1 MSRGRGGLA
10 ILAAM
15 TRAGVGASQWELAL
29 RRLLGQFWTRLFLS
43 ACIVTSLLPLAEVR
57 ELDALFLAVFG
68 VEMLVR
74 LALMI
79 RGDEDEAGWRWPR
92 PGTVVLLI
100 ADLLALISFLPI
112 VAHDTPW
119 MRMLRVMRLV
129 ALLSYWAPALRD
141 LRVVLLRRERSRQVV
156 VMGALVGLLT
166 FVGALA
172 LDQLDIASG
181 ANIDYD
187 DDGRV
192 TDRDH
197 KFHVH
202 LWWAFRQIQDPGNM
216 LGAPE
221 AVGAVVVSMVLTVFG
236 LFLVSFLIGL
246 GTDVVRELMTVSR
259 LRAPGLRGHTVIV
272 HVHAATRPLL
282 VDLAHYYQKLIP
294 EGSLSRRWL
303 RQLVANVRQ
312 LVLGPRFVVVGHHAD
327 PPPFIRKMTHIV
339 YRQGSAADRDF
350 MIRADIA
357 RARRVLVLADS
368 EAANPDAE
376 TIHALLT
383 IHDGL
388 HTHRTDQPKRPVLK
402 AMPKRR
408 GLRQLA
414 TPTAHDRGRLL
425 VAEILDERNL
435 PAAWAAIS
443 YGSGE
448 VRTFVVH
455 VERLIGL
462 FMACVARIDGIAPV
476 LEELL
481 SSAGHEIYTC
491 FFASPALSYQA
502 EAAPSLPAAPTEA
515 MASLRARA
523 ASRPA
528 RRSLVPIGLL
538 YDEGE
543 GAWVSHRLWLAG
555 EEAPTGRAW
564 AGFVALAPS
573 FAVVRDFADSLQQP
587 APAGV
592 AAEVIEAAPGCTRAT
607 DLPLRRIVVCGFR
620 PATVGLL
627 EALVLAE
634 PAAEILLLVDDEA
647 TRAAALERLAE
658 HRGLSDYRSLTLAL
672 GSFVAQP
679 DGSFV
684 YQPRLRQGL
693 VCGRVRLAVG
703 DRASLLQLVDLPH
716 GFGHAGD
723 LDLALVLATGR
734 EDSDARTT
742 QSLLALEVVRTHGGR
757 RSRLRVVAEVIDAE
771 LCNRLRRRA
780 RQVGDEQVQVYSLET
795 LRASFLFQSAVIP
808 GFNLVYGE
816 LLGPWG
822 QSFAR
827 LQVVTPGRGR
837 CSFAALAERFMA
849 MDQQLLGVE
858 VMDGGQRRVDLGA
871 DNGAVDLAQV
881 VAVWVLSADPADQA
895 RGRCVDGPV
904 A

>member
-1 MSRGRGGLA
+1 M
-10 ILAAM
+10 M
-15 TRAGVGASQWELAL
+15 RAGATASQWELAL
-29 RRLLGQFWTRLFLS
+29 RRLLSQFWMRLFLS
-43 ACIVTSLLPLAEVR
+43 ACIVTSLLPLAAVR
-57 ELDALFLAVFG
+57 DLDTLFLAVFG
-68 VEMLVR
+68 FELLLRLMLM
-74 LALMI
+74 A
-79 RGDEDEAGWRWPR
+79 RGDEEEDGRRWPR

-100 ADLLALISFLPI
+100 ADLLALISFLPL
-112 VAHDTPW
+112 VGHDNPW
-119 MRMLRVMRLV
+119 MRMFRVMRLV

-156 VMGALVGLLT
+156 VMGALVALLS

-172 LDQLDIASG
+172 LEQLDIASG

-187 DDGRV
+187 DDGEI
-192 TDRDH
+192 TGRDH

-221 AVGAVVVSMVLTVFG
+221 AIGAVVVSVVLTVFG
-236 LFLVSFLIGL
+236 LFLISFLIGL

-272 HVHAATRPLL
+272 HVNAATRPLL
-282 VDLAHYYQKLIP
+282 VELSRYYQKLIP
-294 EGSLSRRWL
+294 EGSLSRRWWRQLGANL
-303 RQLVANVRQ
+303 RQT
-312 LVLGPRFVVVGHHAD
+312 VLGPRFVVVGHNVD
-327 PPPFIRKMTHIV
+327 PPAFIRRMPHIV
-339 YRQGSAADRDF
+339 YRQSAVSEREF
-350 MIRADIA
+350 MGRADMA
-357 RARRVLVLADS
+357 RARRILVLADT
-368 EAANPDAE
+368 EAQNPDAE

-388 HTHRTDQPKRPVLK
+388 HAQGSASPKRPVLK
-402 AMPKRR
+402 TMPKRR
-408 GLRQLA
+408 GLARLVALPGAQ
-414 TPTAHDRGRLL
+414 DRGRLL

-462 FMACVARIDGIAPV
+462 FMACVARVDGIAPV

-502 EAAPSLPAAPTEA
+502 SEIPQLPASPIAA
-515 MASLRARA
+515 MARLRAAAATRPPRRA
-523 ASRPA
+523 
-528 RRSLVPIGLL
+528 LVPIGLL

-543 GAWVSHRLWLAG
+543 GAWVSHRVWLTG
-555 EEAPTGRAW
+555 EAEVQPGKSW
-564 AGFVALAPS
+564 VGFVAMAPS
-573 FAVVRDFADSLQQP
+573 FAVVRDFADALQQAPVSP
-587 APAGV
+587 ASPAAPIEV
-592 AAEVIEAAPGCTRAT
+592 AAPTCARAP

-627 EALVLAE
+627 EALVLSE

-647 TRAAALERLAE
+647 TRTAAIDRFGE
-658 HRGLSDYRSLTLAL
+658 HRGLTDYRALTVAL
-672 GSFVAQP
+672 GSFVAQA

-684 YQPRLRQGL
+684 YQPRLRQEL
-693 VCGRVRLAVG
+693 ACGRVRLAVG
-703 DRASLLQLVDLPH
+703 DRTSLLQLVDLPH

-757 RSRLRVVAEVIDAE
+757 RSGLRVLAEVVDAE
-771 LCNRLRRRA
+771 LCSRLRRRA

-808 GFNLVYGE
+808 AFNLVHGE

-822 QSFAR
+822 QSFVR
-827 LQVVTPGRGR
+827 LQVVTPGRGS
-837 CSFAALAERFMA
+837 CSFAALADRFA
-849 MDQQLLGVE
+849 AEGQQLLGIE

-871 DNGAVDLAQV
+871 DSGPIDLSAV
-881 VAVWVLSADPADQA
+881 VAVWVLAADPADQI

>member
-1 MSRGRGGLA
+1 MR
-10 ILAAM
+10 
-15 TRAGVGASQWELAL
+15 VGATASQWELAL
-29 RRLLGQFWTRLFLS
+29 RRLLSQFWTRLFLS
-43 ACIVTSLLPLAEVR
+43 ACIVTSLVPLPWVR
-57 ELDALFLAVFG
+57 ELDTLFLAVFG
-68 VEMLVR
+68 VELLLR
-74 LALMI
+74 LALMV
-79 RGDEDEAGWRWPR
+79 RGDEEEAERRWPR
-92 PGTVVLLI
+92 PGAVVLLI
-100 ADLLALISFLPI
+100 ADLLALISFLPL

-156 VMGALVGLLT
+156 VMGALVGLLS

-172 LDQLDIASG
+172 LEQLDIASG

-187 DDGRV
+187 DDGEV
-192 TDRDH
+192 TGRDH

-221 AVGAVVVSMVLTVFG
+221 AAGAVVVSVVLTVFG

-272 HVHAATRPLL
+272 HVNAATRPLL
-282 VDLAHYYQKLIP
+282 VELSRYYQKLIP
-294 EGSLSRRWL
+294 EGSLSRRWWRQLGANL
-303 RQLVANVRQ
+303 RQT
-312 LVLGPRFVVVGHHAD
+312 VLGPRFVVVGHHAD
-327 PPPFIRKMTHIV
+327 PPAFIRRMPHIV
-339 YRQGSAADRDF
+339 YRQSAVSEREF
-350 MIRADIA
+350 MGRADIV
-357 RARRVLVLADS
+357 RARRVLVLADT

-388 HTHRTDQPKRPVLK
+388 HAQGSAGPKRPVLK
-402 AMPKRR
+402 TMPKRR
-408 GLRQLA
+408 GLARLVALPGAQ
-414 TPTAHDRGRLL
+414 DRGRLL

-443 YGSGE
+443 YGAGE

-462 FMACVARIDGIAPV
+462 FMACVARVDGIAPV

-502 EAAPSLPAAPTEA
+502 AAVPQLPASAGPA
-515 MASLRARA
+515 MARLRAAAATRPPRRA
-523 ASRPA
+523 
-528 RRSLVPIGLL
+528 LVPLGLL

-543 GAWVSHRLWLAG
+543 GAWVSHRVWLTG
-555 EEAPTGRAW
+555 EAEVQPGKPW
-564 AGFVALAPS
+564 AGFVAMAPS
-573 FAVVRDFADSLQQP
+573 FAVVRDFADALQQP
-587 APAGV
+587 PATAPSASAPPSSGV
-592 AAEVIEAAPGCTRAT
+592 AAPTCARAA

-647 TRAAALERLAE
+647 TRAAAIDRFGE
-658 HRGLSDYRSLTLAL
+658 HRGLTDYRALTVAL

-693 VCGRVRLAVG
+693 TCGRVRLAVG
-703 DRASLLQLVDLPH
+703 DRTSLLQLVDLPH

-757 RSRLRVVAEVIDAE
+757 RSGLRVLAEVVDAE
-771 LCNRLRRRA
+771 LCSRLRRRA
-780 RQVGDEQVQVYSLET
+780 RQVGDELVQVYSLET

-808 GFNLVYGE
+808 AFNLVHGE

-827 LQVVTPGRGR
+827 LQVVTPGQGS
-837 CSFAALAERFMA
+837 CSFAALAETFA
-849 MDQQLLGVE
+849 AEGQQLLGIE
-858 VMDGGQRRVDLGA
+858 VLDGGQRRVDLGA
-871 DNGAVDLAQV
+871 DSGPIDLGAV
-881 VAVWVLSADPADQA
+881 VAVWVLAADPADQL

>member
-1 MSRGRGGLA
+1 
-10 ILAAM
+10 M
-15 TRAGVGASQWELAL
+15 TRAGASASQWELAL
-29 RRLLGQFWTRLFLS
+29 RRLLSQFWTRLFLS
-43 ACIVTSLLPLAEVR
+43 ACIVMSLLPLPWVR
-57 ELDALFLAVFG
+57 ELDMVFAAVFG
-68 VEMLVR
+68 VELLLRV
-74 LALMI
+74 ALMI

-92 PGTVVLLI
+92 PGTVVLLL
-100 ADLLALISFLPI
+100 ADLLALVSFLPL

-119 MRMLRVMRLV
+119 MRMFRVMRLV

-156 VMGALVGLLT
+156 VMGALVALLT

-172 LDQLDIASG
+172 LEQLDIASG

-187 DDGRV
+187 DDGEV
-192 TDRDH
+192 TPRDH
-197 KFHVH
+197 RFYVH

-221 AVGAVVVSMVLTVFG
+221 AAGAVVVSVVLTVFG

-259 LRAPGLRGHTVIV
+259 MRAPGLRGHTVIV
-272 HVHAATRPLL
+272 HVNAATRPLL
-282 VDLAHYYQKLIP
+282 VDLSRYYQKLIP
-294 EGSLSRRWL
+294 EGSLSRQWL
-303 RQLVANVRQ
+303 RQLGANLRQ
-312 LVLGPRFVVVGHHAD
+312 TVLGPRFVVVGHHAD
-327 PPPFIRKMTHIV
+327 PPPFIRRMPHIV
-339 YRQGSAADRDF
+339 YRQGAVAERDF
-350 MIRADIA
+350 MGRADIA
-357 RARRVLVLADS
+357 RARRILVLADT
-368 EAANPDAE
+368 EAQNPDAE

-388 HTHRTDQPKRPVLK
+388 HPRDREEPNRPVLK
-402 AMPKRR
+402 AMPRRR
-408 GLRQLA
+408 GLLRQAA
-414 TPTAHDRGRLL
+414 TPRTQDRGRLL

-462 FMACVARIDGIAPV
+462 FMACVARVDGISPV

-481 SSAGHEIYTC
+481 SSVGHEIYTC
-491 FFASPALSYQA
+491 FFAAPALSYK
-502 EAAPSLPAAPTEA
+502 AAATPQLPAEPAAA
-515 MASLRARA
+515 MAQLRALA

-528 RRSLVPIGLL
+528 RRSLVPLGLL

-543 GAWVSHRLWLAG
+543 GPWVSQRVWLTG
-555 EEAPTGRAW
+555 EHERPGKPW
-564 AGFVALAPS
+564 AGFVAMAPS
-573 FAVVRDFADSLQQP
+573 FAVVRDFAEALQQP
-587 APAGV
+587 A
-592 AAEVIEAAPGCTRAT
+592 AASGPPRAAIEAPTCARAA

-647 TRAAALERLAE
+647 TRAVAIERFGE
-658 HRGLSDYRSLTLAL
+658 HRGLSDYRAMTLAL
-672 GSFVAQP
+672 GSFVAQA

-684 YQPRLRQGL
+684 YQPRLRQEL
-693 VCGRVRLAVG
+693 ACGRVRLAVG
-703 DRASLLQLVDLPH
+703 DRTSLLQLVDLPH

-757 RSRLRVVAEVIDAE
+757 RSPLRVVAEVVDAE

-780 RQVGDEQVQVYSLET
+780 RQVGDDRVQVYSLET

-808 GFNLVYGE
+808 AFNLVYGE

-822 QSFAR
+822 QSFTR
-827 LQVVTPGRGR
+827 LQVTAPGRGR
-837 CSFAALAERFMA
+837 CSFAALVEAFVAR
-849 MDQQLLGVE
+849 DQQLLGVE
-858 VMDGGQRRVDLGA
+858 LMDHGQRRVQLGVDEAPIDLTA
-871 DNGAVDLAQV
+871 V
-881 VAVWVLSADPADQA
+881 VAVWVLEADPADQV